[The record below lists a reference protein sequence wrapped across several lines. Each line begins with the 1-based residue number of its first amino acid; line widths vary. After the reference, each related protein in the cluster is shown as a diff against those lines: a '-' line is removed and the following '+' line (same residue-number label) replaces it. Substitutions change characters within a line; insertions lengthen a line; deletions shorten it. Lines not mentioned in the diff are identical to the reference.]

1 MVVTDLAALAPAA
14 RSPQHH
20 IPPELL
26 LDYAGGSLDE
36 SWSLVVACHLTL
48 CPHCR
53 TELAAVEQ
61 VGGSMLEGI
70 APQPMRSSGFAA
82 VAGRLGE
89 QDRAGQEAAPAGSP
103 NARFSQGR
111 RGGGIPKPLHDYL
124 RTGVD
129 RIAWRWSGAGLH
141 SFALP
146 VPKARGGMVSL
157 LKIAPGTGMPIHTH
171 SGEEMTLVLSG
182 GFTDENGA
190 FERGDV
196 EIADGSIEHRPVA
209 MAGQPCICL
218 AVTDAPLRFKGSF
231 GWVLNQWA
239 KLSS

>member
-1 MVVTDLAALAPAA
+1 MVVTDLAAQAPAA

-53 TELAAVEQ
+53 RELAAIEQ
-61 VGGSMLEGI
+61 VGSSMVDDI
-70 APQPMRSSGFAA
+70 TPQPMRSGFAA
-82 VAGRLGE
+82 IAGRLGE
-89 QDRAGQEAAPAGSP
+89 QETASAGNSVPETGS
-103 NARFSQGR
+103 R
-111 RGGGIPKPLHDYL
+111 GGIPKPLLDYL
-124 RTGVD
+124 NTGVD
-129 RIAWRWSGAGLH
+129 RIAWRWSGAGLQ
-141 SFALP
+141 SFALR

-157 LKIAPGTGMPIHTH
+157 LKIAPGTGMPLHTH
-171 SGEEMTLVLSG
+171 RGEEMTLVLSG
-182 GFTDENGA
+182 GFTDGNGA

-196 EIADGSIEHRPVA
+196 EVADDSVEHRPVA
-209 MAGQPCICL
+209 MPGQPCLCL
-218 AVTDAPLRFKGSF
+218 VVTDAPLRFRGPF

-239 KLSS
+239 RLSS

>member
-1 MVVTDLAALAPAA
+1 MVVTDLAAPAPAA
-14 RSPQHH
+14 RLPEHH
-20 IPPELL
+20 IPSELL
-26 LDYAGGSLDE
+26 LDYAGGGLDE

-53 TELAAVEQ
+53 RELAAIERL
-61 VGGSMLEGI
+61 GGSMLDDI
-70 APQPMRSSGFAA
+70 APQPMRSGFAA

-89 QDRAGQEAAPAGSP
+89 QDTAGKTMPAKSLSRP
-103 NARFSQGR
+103 SD
-111 RGGGIPKPLHDYL
+111 GIPRPLLDYL
-124 RTGVD
+124 ATGVD

-157 LKIAPGTGMPIHTH
+157 LKIAPGTGMPLHTH
-171 SGEEMTLVLSG
+171 RGEEMTLVLSG

-196 EIADGSIEHRPVA
+196 EVADGSVEHRPVA

-218 AVTDAPLRFKGSF
+218 AVTDAPLRFRGPF
-231 GWVLNQWA
+231 GWALNQWA
-239 KLSS
+239 RLSS

>member
-1 MVVTDLAALAPAA
+1 MVVTDLAAQAPAA

-48 CPHCR
+48 CAHCR
-53 TELAAVEQ
+53 RELAAIEL
-61 VGGSMLEGI
+61 VGGSMLDDI
-70 APQPMRSSGFAA
+70 PPQPMRSGGFAA
-82 VAGRLGE
+82 VAGRLGK
-89 QDRAGQEAAPAGSP
+89 QDDAGRSTAPAGRPSRQSGP
-103 NARFSQGR
+103 
-111 RGGGIPKPLHDYL
+111 RGAIPIPLLDYL
-124 RTGVD
+124 NTSVD

-157 LKIAPGTGMPIHTH
+157 LKIAPGTGMPLHTH
-171 SGEEMTLVLSG
+171 RGEEMTLVLSG
-182 GFTDENGA
+182 GFTDENGV

-196 EIADGSIEHRPVA
+196 EVADGSIEHRPIA
-209 MAGQPCICL
+209 MPGEPCICL
-218 AVTDAPLRFKGSF
+218 AVTDAPLRFRGPF

-239 KLSS
+239 RLSS